1 MGVEYV
7 YSSST
12 YDIDGD
18 QIRYKFDWGDGTY
31 SDWSEYVASNTSVSM
46 SHYWNSI
53 STFEIHAIAQD
64 ENGMNSS
71 WSLPLEVTVSQAA
84 SGETP
89 PVVDIN
95 FSVNE
100 SDDLTIEFDASGSF
114 DPDGNIAI
122 YLWDFGDGE
131 NGTGISPIHTYA
143 APGTYTVTLEVTDNN
158 NNTYSKSII
167 ITVGSEAEEE
177 SEERGLPL
185 FYVVIGVIGF
195 AVAIFVCL
203 MVFFRNN
210 VVLFFSQHCTHLFSN
225 RSELLKREKIERLDT
240 KIQGLKRMQEK
251 TGYEKLPDVKMDK
264 QPSEVVEEYRRT
276 RGNIDSE
283 VESTSE
289 KKESSDDVY
298 TQKKTDEDAIA
309 SIERKV
315 DGIILSKTRETT
327 DRKE

>member
-1 MGVEYV
+1 
-7 YSSST
+7 
-12 YDIDGD
+12 
-18 QIRYKFDWGDGTY
+18 
-31 SDWSEYVASNTSVSM
+31 M
-46 SHYWNSI
+46 SHYWDSI
-53 STFEIHAIAQD
+53 STFEIKVIAQD
-64 ENGMNSS
+64 ENGTNSS

-84 SGETP
+84 SGEIP
-89 PVVDIN
+89 PTADIN
-95 FSVNE
+95 FSTNE
-100 SDDLTIEFDASGSF
+100 SDNLTIEFDASGSF
-114 DPDGNIAI
+114 DIDGNITD
-122 YLWDFGDGE
+122 YFWDFGDGE
-131 NGTGISPIHTYA
+131 NGTGINPIHTYKT
-143 APGTYTVTLEVTDNN
+143 PGTYTVTLEITDNN

-167 ITVGSEAEEE
+167 ATVGSEAGDE

-210 VVLFFSQHCTHLFSN
+210 VVLFFSQHRIHLFSN
-225 RSELLKREKIERLDT
+225 RSELLKREKSEKLDA

-251 TGYEKLPDVKMDK
+251 IDYEKLPDVKMDK

-315 DGIILSKTRETT
+315 DEIILSKTEKTT
-327 DRKE
+327 DKRE